1 LVAAVQG
8 PDVIRVRRAAVATAA
23 ALAVVLAALATRGVA
38 PASAGTEPFAVEA
51 LTDTFDSPV
60 YAEAAPKFDD
70 LLFVVER
77 AGEIDVLRDEVKR
90 PKPFLD
96 IKNRVDTD
104 GENGLL
110 SVAFPLDY
118 KKSRR
123 FYVFYTDNGGD
134 IRVDEFK
141 RRRGNELRADADSRR
156 RVIRIPHPGCDFHN
170 GGTVAFGIKGSE
182 GNPNQAPRLWLGTG
196 DGCKPDNARDITK
209 NLLGKILRILPF
221 KANKPNAPGYG
232 IPGNNR
238 FVGRRGD
245 DEIYAYGLRNPFRF
259 SFDHERNAISI
270 GDVGESAEEEINY
283 YDIASNQGSNLGW
296 PEFEG
301 NSDHGGT
308 PGPHPAKPPMH
319 TYANPNG
326 GGSPPAAVTGGVV
339 IRDPDLGAELDG
351 TYVFAD
357 FYAGDLF
364 TFTPDLVAQEPVD
377 PPADSGVD
385 VSQPAAFTTGANK
398 QIYITSLAGTVYKLE
413 PAT

>member
-1 LVAAVQG
+1 M
-8 PDVIRVRRAAVATAA
+8 AA
-23 ALAVVLAALATRGVA
+23 ALAFVLAALAARGAV
-38 PASAGTEPFAVEA
+38 PASAGTQPFQVDA
-51 LTDTFDSPV
+51 LDDTFDTPV
-60 YAEAAPKFDD
+60 YAENAQRFND
-70 LLFVVER
+70 LLFVVEQG
-77 AGEIDVLRDEVKR
+77 GEIEVLKDEVKR

-96 IKNRVDTD
+96 ITDRVRSG
-104 GENGLL
+104 GEEGLL
-110 SVAFPLDY
+110 SVAFPPDY

-141 RRRGNELRADADSRR
+141 RRKGNELRADPDSRR
-156 RVIRIPHPGCDFHN
+156 RVIRIPHPGSSIHN
-170 GGTVAFGIKGSE
+170 GGTVAFGAEGSATD
-182 GNPNQAPRLWLGTG
+182 PNQAPRLWLGTG
-196 DGCKPDNARDITK
+196 DGGNAGNARDITK

-221 KANKPNAPGYG
+221 KSKEPNAPGYD
-232 IPGNNR
+232 IPRNNR
-238 FVGRRGD
+238 FVGKRGD

-259 SFDHERNAISI
+259 SFDHERKAISI